1 MTKMVIPIGTLNA
14 PLFLKRLYFT
24 LQVKNKMMYPFCKQ
38 MKKESIVLEDFELAR
53 LLTITRDAIRKARQ
67 KELDQFNVHIRRA
80 SLLRAIDSLG
90 EKATPVAIAQWLL
103 RERHTVSEL
112 LGKIETEGF
121 AKKIRDLGRK
131 NQVRVVLT
139 AKGTKILQQSIVR
152 TSLHQ
157 IISCLAEEDKERLR
171 RLLKKV
177 RTQAMKE
184 IGFAVTITH
193 LPDSDP
199 DYQLFGLIIEATDA
213 MHKARQKELLEHN
226 INMSW
231 SAILL
236 TVKALGDKA
245 TPIAIGRWLLRERH
259 TVSELLDKMENGGLV
274 QKIRDLD
281 RKNRVRVI
289 LTPKGLETCEKS
301 RAGTAFPRVV
311 SSLTKSEREHLKTC
325 LRLLRDEALK
335 SLGQFRS
342 RNLSEQV

>member
-1 MTKMVIPIGTLNA
+1 VITVDVLHAALLSPDRPHFIL
-14 PLFLKRLYFT
+14 R
-24 LQVKNKMMYPFCKQ
+24 VKNKMMYLVYRQ
-38 MKKESIVLEDFELAR
+38 MKQKSIVLEDFELAR

-90 EKATPVAIAQWLL
+90 DKATPVAIAQWLL

-112 LGKIETEGF
+112 LGKIESEGL
-121 AKKIRDLGRK
+121 AKKIRDLDRK
-131 NQVRVVLT
+131 NRVRVVLT
-139 AKGTKILQQSIVR
+139 AKGAKMLQQSIVR

-157 IISCLAEEDKERLR
+157 IISSLSEEDRERLR
-171 RLLKKV
+171 RSLKKL
-177 RTQAMKE
+177 RIQAMKE
-184 IGFAVTITH
+184 ISFAVTITH

-213 MHKARQKELLEHN
+213 MHKARQRELYEHG

-236 TVKALGDKA
+236 TVQALGNRA

-259 TVSELLDKMENGGLV
+259 TVSELLDKMENDGLV
-274 QKIRDLD
+274 EKIRDLD
-281 RKNRVRVI
+281 RKNRVRVM
-289 LTPKGLETCEKS
+289 LTPKGLETYEKS
-301 RAGTAFPRVV
+301 RAGTVFPRVI

-325 LRLLRDEALK
+325 LRLLRNEALK
-335 SLGQFRS
+335 SLGRYHPRQ
-342 RNLSEQV
+342 LTEQI

>member
-1 MTKMVIPIGTLNA
+1 
-14 PLFLKRLYFT
+14 
-24 LQVKNKMMYPFCKQ
+24 MMYPFCKQ
-38 MKKESIVLEDFELAR
+38 MKQESIVLDDFELAR

-80 SLLRAIDSLG
+80 SLLRAIDSLK

-112 LGKIETEGF
+112 LGKIEAEGL
-121 AKKIRDLGRK
+121 AKKIRDLDRK
-131 NQVRVVLT
+131 NRVRVVLT
-139 AKGTKILQQSIVR
+139 AKGTKMLQQSIAR

-171 RLLKKV
+171 RLLKKL

-259 TVSELLDKMENGGLV
+259 TVSELLDKMEGDGLV
-274 QKIRDLD
+274 RKIRDLD
-281 RKNRVRVI
+281 RKNRVRVV
-289 LTPKGLETCEKS
+289 LTPKGLEIYEKS
-301 RAGTAFPRVV
+301 RAGTVFPKVV
-311 SSLTKSEREHLKTC
+311 SSLTKTEREHLKKC
-325 LRLLRDEALK
+325 LRLLRNEALK
-335 SLGQFRS
+335 SLGRLHP

>member
-1 MTKMVIPIGTLNA
+1 M
-14 PLFLKRLYFT
+14 PLSPRRLYFI
-24 LQVKNKMMYPFCKQ
+24 LQAKNKMMYPLYKRMKQ
-38 MKKESIVLEDFELAR
+38 ESIVLEDFELAR

-80 SLLRAIDSLG
+80 SLLRAIASLG

-112 LGKIETEGF
+112 LGKIEAEGL
-121 AKKIRDLGRK
+121 AKKIRDLDRK
-131 NQVRVVLT
+131 NRVRVVLT
-139 AKGTKILQQSIVR
+139 AKGTKMLQRSIMR

-157 IISCLAEEDKERLR
+157 IISCLAEKNKERLR
-171 RLLKKV
+171 RLLKKL

-213 MHKARQKELLEHN
+213 MHKARQKELHEHN

-236 TVKALGDKA
+236 TVKALGDRA

-259 TVSELLDKMENGGLV
+259 TVSELLDKMENDGLV
-274 QKIRDLD
+274 KKIRDLD
-281 RKNRVRVI
+281 RKNRVRVV
-289 LTPKGLETCEKS
+289 LTSKGLETYKKS

-325 LRLLRDEALK
+325 LLLLRNEALK
-335 SLGQFRS
+335 SLGRFHPGKLPDQA
-342 RNLSEQV
+342 

>member
-1 MTKMVIPIGTLNA
+1 MHFFMTGIVIPVDTMNA
-14 PLFLKRLYFT
+14 PLFLKRSHFT
-24 LQVKNKMMYPFCKQ
+24 LQEKNKMMYPFRTQ
-38 MKKESIVLEDFELAR
+38 MKQESVVLEDFELAR

-90 EKATPVAIAQWLL
+90 DKATPVAIAQWLL

-112 LGKIETEGF
+112 LGKIEAEGL
-121 AKKIRDLGRK
+121 AKKIRDLDRK
-131 NQVRVVLT
+131 NRVRVVLT
-139 AKGTKILQQSIVR
+139 AKGAKMLQQSIVR

-157 IISCLAEEDKERLR
+157 IISCLSEEDKERLR
-171 RLLKKV
+171 RLLKKL
-177 RTQAMKE
+177 RARAMKE

-213 MHKARQKELLEHN
+213 MHKARQKELYEHN

-245 TPIAIGRWLLRERH
+245 TPIAIGKMAPQGAAHGLRTPGQNGKRWSCKENQGPGPQEPGKGRAHTER
-259 TVSELLDKMENGGLV
+259 S
-274 QKIRDLD
+274 
-281 RKNRVRVI
+281 
-289 LTPKGLETCEKS
+289 
-301 RAGTAFPRVV
+301 
-311 SSLTKSEREHLKTC
+311 
-325 LRLLRDEALK
+325 
-335 SLGQFRS
+335 
-342 RNLSEQV
+342 